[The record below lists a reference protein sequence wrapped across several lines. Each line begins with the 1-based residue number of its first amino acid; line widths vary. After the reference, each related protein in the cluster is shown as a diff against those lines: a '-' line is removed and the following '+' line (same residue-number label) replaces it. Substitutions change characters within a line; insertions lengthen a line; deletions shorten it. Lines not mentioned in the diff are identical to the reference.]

1 MGELVRL
8 VIDCLQFCWPF
19 RRVEEWEAGCYY
31 VCGRYRKTVGRD
43 VYPVVPWFIEI
54 IEVSMVPA
62 IIGTGRQDLTL
73 RDGRTLS
80 FNATAWVRVTDAAK
94 ATNGVDDYRETTQ
107 EMLTSVLA
115 DKLVS
120 VDVDRLDTEKR
131 GRLLADLQ
139 KWAAA
144 EAEPFGIEISKVR
157 FVSFI
162 LGARTYRVVTDQSVS
177 LAW

>member
-1 MGELVRL
+1 MGDFVRL
-8 VIDCLQFCWPF
+8 CIEIATLLWPF
-19 RRVEEWEAGCYY
+19 RIVSEWEQGCYY
-31 VCGRYRKTVGRD
+31 VCGRYWKTLGKGC
-43 VYPVVPWFIEI
+43 YPVVPWFFQV

-80 FNATAWVRVTDAAK
+80 FNATAWARVTDAAK

-107 EMLTSVLA
+107 ELLTSVLA
-115 DKLVS
+115 DKLVT

-139 KWAAA
+139 KWAAT

-157 FVSFI
+157 FTSFI
-162 LGARTYRVVTDQSVS
+162 LGARTYRVVTDQSVALS
-177 LAW
+177 W